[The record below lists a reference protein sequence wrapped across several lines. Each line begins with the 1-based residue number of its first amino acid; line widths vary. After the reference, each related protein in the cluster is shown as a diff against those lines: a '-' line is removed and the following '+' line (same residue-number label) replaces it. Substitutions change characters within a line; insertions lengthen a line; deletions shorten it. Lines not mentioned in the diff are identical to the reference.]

1 MAAHKMKDG
10 RWCVWLDLG
19 NDPATGKRLRK
30 RVEART
36 KREAESKATTL
47 RTRYERGEN
56 VFGAPRTLAELLDE
70 WLKTIELQGK
80 APNTLSAYHSAIKV
94 HLRPRLGHTSV
105 PELRTRAIQNIFN
118 SLAEQLSPT
127 YLRLLKTVLVQ
138 ALNFAIEQG
147 DRVDNPA
154 EKIRVPSVTQK
165 PGRSLTPDEIRA
177 IRAACQNHRYGLAIE
192 LALMGLRRS
201 ELPGLRWEDFDEQAG
216 TIYVRYQIQRDR
228 ARKRWVP
235 VAPKDNSVRLLTVGP
250 KLTAALRQ
258 YRWQMSQEREAMDWE
273 DSGYIFTS
281 SRNGGVCP
289 PDTIYQAFRDI
300 SKIASIEPARLHDCR
315 HTAGTYLL
323 TNGEDLA
330 TVSGV
335 LGHASPQV
343 TASVYLHVLPHKVAG
358 ASKRLEDIYE

>member
-19 NDPATGKRLRK
+19 NDTTSGKRLRK

-36 KREAESKATTL
+36 KREAESKATVL
-47 RTRYERGEN
+47 RERYERGEN
-56 VFGAPRTLAELLDE
+56 VFDAPRSLKELMDE
-70 WLKTIELQGK
+70 WLKTIEIQGK
-80 APNTLSAYHSAIKV
+80 ATNTLSAYHSAIKV
-94 HLRPRLGHTSV
+94 HLRPQLGHVIV
-105 PELRTRAIQNIFN
+105 PKLRARAIQNVFN
-118 SLAEQLSPT
+118 SLAERLSPT

-138 ALNFAIEQG
+138 SLNFAIEQG
-147 DRVDNPA
+147 DRTDNPA
-154 EKIRVPSVTQK
+154 EKVRIPSVTHK
-165 PGRSLTPDEIRA
+165 PGRSLTLDEVRA
-177 IRAACQNHRYGLAIE
+177 VRAACAGQRYGLAIE

-216 TIYVRYQIQRDR
+216 TVYVRFQIQRDR
-228 ARKRWVP
+228 AGKQWIP
-235 VAPKDNSVRLLTVGP
+235 IKPKDNSVRLLTLGP

-258 YRWQMSQEREAMDWE
+258 YRWDMGQEREAMDWE

-281 SRNGGVCP
+281 TRNGGVCP
-289 PDTIYQAFRDI
+289 PDTIYQAYRTI
-300 SKIASIEPARLHDCR
+300 IKAAGVEARLHDCR

-323 TNGEDLA
+323 TSGEDLA

-335 LGHASPQV
+335 LGHANPQV
-343 TASVYLHVLPHKVAG
+343 TASVYLHVLPHKVAD